1 MLHIKA
7 PSQIDRLTRSLK
19 DKEFRKA
26 REWENWIFYY
36 SLLIIRLFL
45 DRKYILHWLLL
56 VEAIYI
62 YILLKAEITLA
73 EVDKADELL
82 HMFMADTEKLYS
94 ATAMT
99 FNVHLLLHL
108 ARSVYNWGPLTAHSA
123 YGLEDGNRQLL
134 QIIHAAKGVHHQVGH
149 HIALNSKKKLLRSVR

>member
-1 MLHIKA
+1 M
-7 PSQIDRLTRSLK
+7 
-19 DKEFRKA
+19 
-26 REWENWIFYY
+26 
-36 SLLIIRLFL
+36 LFL

-62 YILLKAEITLA
+62 LLKSEITLA

-82 HMFMADTEKLYS
+82 HMFVAGTEKLYS

-108 ARSVYNWGPLTAHSA
+108 ARSVYN
-123 YGLEDGNRQLL
+123 
-134 QIIHAAKGVHHQVGH
+134 
-149 HIALNSKKKLLRSVR
+149 